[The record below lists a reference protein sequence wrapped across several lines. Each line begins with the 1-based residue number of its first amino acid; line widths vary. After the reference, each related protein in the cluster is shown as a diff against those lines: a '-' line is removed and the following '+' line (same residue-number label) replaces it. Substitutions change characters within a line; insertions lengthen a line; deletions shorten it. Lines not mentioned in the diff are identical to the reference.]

1 MGKAEEVGR
10 HIQLQRCGCNALV
23 MIERARFLRH
33 IAQKKRSRK
42 LESECL
48 VCSEEFNVAPD
59 TLAGEIL
66 ACSACGQEH
75 ELLMVDG
82 SPKLG
87 LAPEIEEDWGE

>member
-1 MGKAEEVGR
+1 
-10 HIQLQRCGCNALV
+10 
-23 MIERARFLRH
+23 
-33 IAQKKRSRK
+33 